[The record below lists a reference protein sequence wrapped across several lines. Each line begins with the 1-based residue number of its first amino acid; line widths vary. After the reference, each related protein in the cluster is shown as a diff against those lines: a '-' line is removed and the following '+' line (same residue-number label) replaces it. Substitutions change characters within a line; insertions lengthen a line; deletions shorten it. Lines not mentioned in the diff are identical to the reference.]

1 MAKAWLKLEYHD
13 FEINIQSNLSVA
25 EESLVF
31 SLLSVPSQRPGEIS
45 GGDPEGVVCQP
56 QAGDSAGAGGEGHS
70 SEKAGRNT
78 YGAEK

>member
-1 MAKAWLKLEYHD
+1 M
-13 FEINIQSNLSVA
+13 
-25 EESLVF
+25 F
-31 SLLSVPSQRPGEIS
+31 SLLSVPSQRPREVS

-78 YGAEK
+78 HRAEK